1 MARWKKLIV
10 SGSDAQLNSVSVDAS
25 LSVGDNQTIDET
37 AELTVLSGSFNSEG
51 VDLYENTFAM
61 AVALG

>member
-10 SGSDAQLNSVSVDAS
+10 SGSDAELNSVSVDTS
-25 LSVGDNQTIDET
+25 LSVGDNQTIDKT

>member
-1 MARWKKLIV
+1 MARWQKLIV
-10 SGSDAQLNSVSVDAS
+10 SGSDAELNSVSVDAS

>member
-10 SGSDAQLNSVSVDAS
+10 SGSDAELNSVSVNTS

>member
-1 MARWKKLIV
+1 MARWQKLIV
-10 SGSDAQLNSVSVDAS
+10 SGSDAELNSVSVDTS
-25 LSVGDNQTIDET
+25 LSVGGNQTIDET

>member
-10 SGSDAQLNSVSVDAS
+10 SGSDAELNSVSVNTS
-25 LSVGDNQTIDET
+25 LLVGDNQTIDET
-37 AELTVLSGSFNSEG
+37 AEFTVLSGSFNSEG

>member
-10 SGSDAQLNSVSVDAS
+10 SGSDAELNSVSVDTS

>member
-10 SGSDAQLNSVSVDAS
+10 SGSDAELNSVSVDAS

-37 AELTVLSGSFNSEG
+37 AELTVLSGSFSSEG

>member
-10 SGSDAQLNSVSVDAS
+10 SGSDAELNSVSVDTS
-25 LSVGDNQTIDET
+25 ISVGDNQTIDET

>member
-10 SGSDAQLNSVSVDAS
+10 SGSDAELNSVTVDAS
-25 LSVGDNQTIDET
+25 ISVGDNQTIDET

>member
-10 SGSDAQLNSVSVDAS
+10 SGSDAELNSVTVDAS
-25 LSVGDNQTIDET
+25 ISVGDNQTIDET

-51 VDLYENTFAM
+51 VDLYENSFAM

>member
-1 MARWKKLIV
+1 MARWQKLIV

>member
-1 MARWKKLIV
+1 MARWQKLIV
-10 SGSDAQLNSVSVDAS
+10 SGSDAELNSVSVDAS

-37 AELTVLSGSFNSEG
+37 AVLTVLSGSFNSEG